1 MNINIPVKYCG
12 DTLTVILFA
21 TIITF
26 TLCGFVHSA
35 KAASIV
41 HVIESDQWNYFTGT
55 EVPAFKWNYPDFD
68 DSNWLKGQTGLG
80 YGVGSYRTSLS
91 DMKNHYLTVY
101 ARREFIID
109 NPSAVTGITFSLIC
123 DGPFVA
129 YINGNEAIRN
139 PVAVPIQLDLSSFA
153 EMLLIGRNVF
163 AVQCSN
169 DDINSNDF
177 SFTPFFDVLQKQ
189 ERQR

>member
-1 MNINIPVKYCG
+1 MKIKITIKKCG
-12 DTLTVILFA
+12 DTLTLILFA
-21 TIITF
+21 AVIIFTF
-26 TLCGFVHSA
+26 DGYEHSA
-35 KAASIV
+35 KAVSIV
-41 HVIESDQWNYFTGT
+41 PVIEGDQWNYFTGT
-55 EVPAFKWNYPDFD
+55 EVPPFKWNYPDFD

-80 YGVGSYRTSLS
+80 YGVGSYRTRLS

-109 NPSAVTGITFSLIC
+109 TPSTVTSITFSLIC

-139 PVAVPIQLDLSSFA
+139 PVAVPMQLDLSSFA

-177 SFTPFFDVLQKQ
+177 SFTPFFEVLNK
-189 ERQR
+189 

>member
-1 MNINIPVKYCG
+1 MKIKIPIKKCG
-12 DTLTVILFA
+12 VTLTLILFA
-21 TIITF
+21 AVIIF
-26 TLCGFVHSA
+26 MLDGYEHSA
-35 KAASIV
+35 KATSIV
-41 HVIESDQWNYFTGT
+41 NIIEGDQ
-55 EVPAFKWNYPDFD
+55 WNYPDFD

-80 YGVGSYRTSLS
+80 YGVGSYGSRLS

-109 NPSAVTGITFSLIC
+109 TPSTVTGITFSLIC

-139 PVAVPIQLDLSSFA
+139 PVAVPMQLDLSSFA

-177 SFTPFFDVLQKQ
+177 YFIPFFEVLN
-189 ERQR
+189 R